1 MPFTKKWCWIYVSRA
16 QRSGSEMKIFTSY
29 LLIATAY
36 GDYPGEEHRKKD
48 LGLNLEEL

>member
-1 MPFTKKWCWIYVSRA
+1 
-16 QRSGSEMKIFTSY
+16 MKIFTSY

-36 GDYPGEEHRKKD
+36 GDYPAEEYRIKRKKD